1 MKRFITVI
9 LILYIIVPMFVF
21 LNPFA
26 WGMRQ
31 IPHYRPSINTSILL
45 SKLNKKYQMEVIIG
59 EVVDTVW
66 YFRDIKNKKISKLEN
81 FEFVIVQNEKQKI
94 NLYKVEN
101 YFHDFKQNFEHK
113 KYFDSIRVKLTN
125 NQIIYQL
132 KM

>member
-1 MKRFITVI
+1 MKKFITVI

-113 KYFDSIRVKLTN
+113 KYFDSIQVKLTN
-125 NQIIYQL
+125 NHIIYQL